1 MKEVLKYMKFK
12 IIILC
17 TLLLVFF
24 LQISF
29 ADEWTTEYGKYFEV
43 YDIEN
48 EEVLFVTAMLV
59 TKGDQY
65 LSGDNRMYKVV
76 EVDEENWR
84 AYAEFINK
92 VSLPAIDE
100 AVFGKISLSL
110 KNEVPL
116 TAMLAQKENKKIGI
130 YTTHTA
136 ESYIPSDGKYSIKGA
151 GGIEK
156 VAEILRANLEK
167 LGVDATYDSTNH
179 DPHDAGSYKRSRRT
193 AVQMMREKQPTAIID
208 VHRDATPAKPYLTEI
223 NGEPTSKVRLVLGR
237 RNQNFKSNEEMA
249 WKIKAVSDK
258 MHPGLIKDIFYAKGN
273 YNQDLSPRAMLVEM
287 GTYKTSRERAEK
299 STVFFSEVL
308 STALFGGTF
317 KEEKEEGDKEK
328 TGETKEVE
336 EGKEM
341 EVEPIKKSN
350 KGMGTGVVWL
360 VLLAGGGLVAFA
372 LIRKK

>member
-1 MKEVLKYMKFK
+1 MKNKTR
-12 IIILC
+12 IIMLCILV
-17 TLLLVFF
+17 LVF
-24 LQISF
+24 SSSVSY
-29 ADEWTTEYGKYFEV
+29 ADDWNTEYGKYFEV
-43 YDIEN
+43 YDIETN
-48 EEVLFVTAMLV
+48 EVLFLTAMLV

-65 LSGDNRMYKVV
+65 LSGDNRMYKVI
-76 EVDEENWR
+76 EVDVDNWR

-92 VSLPAIDE
+92 VSLPVIDE
-100 AVFGKISLSL
+100 VAFSEIRLNLESGLGL
-110 KNEVPL
+110 A
-116 TAMLAQKENKKIGI
+116 TMLAQKDNKKIGI

-156 VAEILRANLEK
+156 VAEILRENLEK

-223 NGEPTSKVRLVLGR
+223 GGKEASKVRLVVGR

-249 WKIKAVSDK
+249 WKIKAVADK

-273 YNQDLSPRAMLVEM
+273 YNQDLSPKAMLVEM

-299 STVFFSEVL
+299 STVFLSEVL
-308 STALFGGTF
+308 TTALFGGTF
-317 KEEKEEGDKEK
+317 KEQKDQAAKGEEGQAEK
-328 TGETKEVE
+328 GRDGETKEN
-336 EGKEM
+336 K
-341 EVEPIKKSN
+341 VEPMKPAS
-350 KGMGTGVVWL
+350 KGMGTGVIWL
-360 VLLAGGGLVAFA
+360 VLIAGGGLAAFA
-372 LIRKK
+372 LLRKK

>member
-193 AVQMMREKQPTAIID
+193 AVQMMREKQLTAIID